1 MIKHENNKYDIY
13 DDNTEIDKNKFYSNI
28 YIYIMAIDNLLN
40 KYIINN
46 KYTIDIIKYLYL
58 I

>member
-28 YIYIMAIDNLLN
+28 YIYISWL
-40 KYIINN
+40 
-46 KYTIDIIKYLYL
+46 
-58 I
+58 